1 MKLRVLHKN
10 LTFKHTHRRYK
21 MFNTATY
28 AFIDGVSDFKKKFVE
43 QTVQHEGIK
52 TAMNTF
58 VDAQTKYTKAAA
70 DAGMQSAMALGMIFT
85 SKDFYTEMGDQFKA
99 MVPAFNTAKS
109 AKSTKIK

>member
-1 MKLRVLHKN
+1 MKLGVLHKN
-10 LTFKHTHRRYK
+10 SIFKHKHRIYK

-58 VDAQTKYTKAAA
+58 VDAQSKYTKAAA
-70 DAGMQSAMALGMIFT
+70 DAGMQSMMALGMIFT
-85 SKDFYTEMGDQFKA
+85 SKDFYTEMGNQFKA
-99 MVPAFNTAKS
+99 MVPAFNSIKS
-109 AKSTKIK
+109 AKSTKAK

>member
-28 AFIDGVSDFKKKFVE
+28 AFIDGVTDLKKQFVE

-52 TAMNTF
+52 NALNGF
-58 VDAQTKYTKAAA
+58 VDAQAKYTKSAA
-70 DAGMQSAMALGMIFT
+70 DAGMQSMMSLGMIFT

-99 MVPAFNTAKS
+99 MVPAFNTKKAK
-109 AKSTKIK
+109 AK

>member
-1 MKLRVLHKN
+1 
-10 LTFKHTHRRYK
+10 

-58 VDAQTKYTKAAA
+58 VDAQSKYTKAAA
-70 DAGMQSAMALGMIFT
+70 DAGMQSMMALGMIFT
-85 SKDFYTEMGDQFKA
+85 SKDFYTQLADQYKA
-99 MVPAFNTAKS
+99 MVPAFNQKKAK
-109 AKSTKIK
+109 

>member
-1 MKLRVLHKN
+1 
-10 LTFKHTHRRYK
+10 

-58 VDAQTKYTKAAA
+58 VDAQSKYTKAAA

-85 SKDFYTEMGDQFKA
+85 SKDFYTEMADQYKA
-99 MVPAFNTAKS
+99 MFPAFNVKKAK
-109 AKSTKIK
+109 

>member
-58 VDAQTKYTKAAA
+58 VDAQSKYTKAAA
-70 DAGMQSAMALGMIFT
+70 DAGMQSAMSLGMIFT
-85 SKDFYTEMGDQFKA
+85 SKTFYDEMGDQFKS
-99 MVPAFNTAKS
+99 MVPALDIKKAK
-109 AKSTKIK
+109 K

>member
-1 MKLRVLHKN
+1 
-10 LTFKHTHRRYK
+10 

-43 QTVQHEGIK
+43 TTVQHEGIK
-52 TAMNTF
+52 TALNGF

-99 MVPAFNTAKS
+99 MVPAFNANKTKAK
-109 AKSTKIK
+109 AK

>member
-1 MKLRVLHKN
+1 
-10 LTFKHTHRRYK
+10 

-43 QTVQHEGIK
+43 QTVQHDGIK

-58 VDAQTKYTKAAA
+58 VDAQSKYTKAAA
-70 DAGMQSAMALGMIFT
+70 DAGMQSMMALGMIFT

-99 MVPAFNTAKS
+99 MVPAFKANKAK
-109 AKSTKIK
+109 AK

>member
-1 MKLRVLHKN
+1 
-10 LTFKHTHRRYK
+10 

-52 TAMNTF
+52 LALNGF
-58 VDAQTKYTKAAA
+58 VDAQTKYTKQAA
-70 DAGMQSAMALGMIFT
+70 DAGMQSMMSLGLIFT
-85 SKDFYTEMGDQFKA
+85 SKEFYSQLGDQYKA

-109 AKSTKIK
+109 AKSAKAK

>member
-10 LTFKHTHRRYK
+10 LIFKHTHRRYK

-52 TAMNTF
+52 TALTGF
-58 VDAQTKYTKAAA
+58 VDAQSKYTKAAA

-85 SKDFYTEMGDQFKA
+85 SKDFYTQLADQYKA
-99 MVPAFNTAKS
+99 MVPAFNTTKTKAK
-109 AKSTKIK
+109 

>member
-28 AFIDGVSDFKKKFVE
+28 AFIDSVSNFKKKFVE

-52 TAMNTF
+52 TALIGF
-58 VDAQTKYTKAAA
+58 VDAQSKYTKQAA
-70 DAGMQSAMALGMIFT
+70 DAGMQSMMSLGMIFT
-85 SKDFYTEMGDQFKA
+85 SKDFYTEMGDQVKA
-99 MVPAFNTAKS
+99 MVPAFNKKKS
-109 AKSTKIK
+109 K

>member
-1 MKLRVLHKN
+1 
-10 LTFKHTHRRYK
+10 

-28 AFIDGVSDFKKKFVE
+28 AVIDGVSDFKKKFVE

-85 SKDFYTEMGDQFKA
+85 SKDFYTQLADQYKA
-99 MVPAFNTAKS
+99 MVPAFNTAKTAKS
-109 AKSTKIK
+109 AKAK

>member
-1 MKLRVLHKN
+1 
-10 LTFKHTHRRYK
+10 

-52 TAMNTF
+52 TAMNSF
-58 VDAQTKYTKAAA
+58 VDAQSKYTKAAA

-85 SKDFYTEMGDQFKA
+85 SKDFYTQLADQYKT
-99 MVPAFNTAKS
+99 MVPVFNTAKS
-109 AKSTKIK
+109 KAK

>member
-1 MKLRVLHKN
+1 
-10 LTFKHTHRRYK
+10 

-52 TAMNTF
+52 NAMNTF
-58 VDAQTKYTKAAA
+58 VDAQSKYTKAAA

-85 SKDFYTEMGDQFKA
+85 SKDFYTQMGDQFKT
-99 MVPAFNTAKS
+99 MVPAFNIAKS
-109 AKSTKIK
+109 AKSTKAK